1 MVYSFPRR
9 LAAALALAALAPAG
23 AIAQRADENAVT
35 AADDAFGTTVG
46 SQSIGLYDIEHVR
59 GFSPRAA
66 GNLRIEGLYFDEQ
79 TYATNRCL
87 FVEQTV
93 RVGLAAQFFDT
104 PSPTGIANLS
114 LHASGPANG
123 ASVVIARGPFLQSRL
138 ELDGQRA
145 ARSGAASAG
154 LCFHALSNFDTD
166 LAHRSHGFET
176 GAVGQWRPSAQVE
189 VLHFW
194 GLSKGDE
201 HDELPTVY
209 INGTDRPP
217 EFIEARLPTQ
227 RWARWHWNEIT
238 AGTLARSTGEGA
250 WSWAGG
256 VFLSTERSPPN
267 YSDLFDEFAAD
278 GTVHH
283 ELDVTPPSHARSTSG
298 EFRLLH
304 RSVAGKRQR
313 LWSIA
318 LRGRNLSR
326 SFGGDFFHD
335 YSAELGP
342 QRIDEWLALPAP
354 QLVFGDGSEDR
365 ARQLG
370 LGLSFEQRWT
380 DRGSLSIGVQKVDY
394 RRSIAAPSATT
405 HEHSTPTLLN
415 LRFTRNLAP
424 TLVSYAGYTRGLEDS
439 ALAPSNAGNAF
450 ATAPATA
457 TWQVDA
463 GVRMTPSQSLQLVA
477 GVFEIQ
483 KAYFNLD
490 RLGIYRQLG
499 HIRHSGVE
507 ASAAVNGADGFTAVL
522 GGVWL
527 RPSVLPAA
535 GEPDPG
541 GSAATGTTPL
551 VLDANL
557 DYAPRRWG
565 AWSAG
570 AQLHHVSSRPAGQAW
585 LPAYYLFSLSVRYR
599 LELYG
604 RTCLVRM
611 DAEDLNNATDLY
623 LSSTGLALSEEGRR
637 VALTLTMDF

>member
-1 MVYSFPRR
+1 MAYSFPSW
-9 LAAALALAALAPAG
+9 LAAALALAALAPAR
-23 AIAQRADENAVT
+23 AHAQRADENAVT
-35 AADDAFGTTVG
+35 AADDAFGTKVG
-46 SQSIGLYDIEHVR
+46 SQSIGLYDSEHVR

-66 GNLRIEGLYFDEQ
+66 GNLRIEGLYFDQQ
-79 TYATNRCL
+79 TYGTNRCL
-87 FVEQTV
+87 VVEETV

-104 PSPTGIANLS
+104 PSPTGIANYS

-123 ASVVIARGPFLQSRL
+123 ASVVIARGPFLESRL

-154 LCFHALSNFDTD
+154 LCFHAMSNFDID
-166 LAHRSHGFET
+166 LARRSHAFEA
-176 GAVGQWRPSAQVE
+176 GAVGRWRPAAQVE
-189 VLHFW
+189 VLSFW
-194 GLSKGDE
+194 GLTQGNE

-209 INGTDRPP
+209 INGTERPP
-217 EFIEARLPTQ
+217 DFIEARLPTQ
-227 RWARWHWNEIT
+227 RWARWRWNETT
-238 AGTLARSTGEGA
+238 AGTLARSTGGGA

-256 VFLSTERSPPN
+256 LFLSTEKNPPN
-267 YSDLFDEFAAD
+267 YSDLFDQLSAD
-278 GTVHH
+278 GTMHH
-283 ELDVTPPSHARSTSG
+283 EIDVSPPSYARSTSG

-304 RSVAGKRQR
+304 RSTADKRQR

-318 LRGRNLSR
+318 LRGRNMTR
-326 SFGGDFFHD
+326 SFGGDYFHD
-335 YSAELGP
+335 YSADFGP
-342 QRIDEWLALPAP
+342 QRLDEWRALPEP

-365 ARQLG
+365 VRQIG
-370 LGLSFEQRWT
+370 LGLSFEQRWI

-415 LRFTRNLAP
+415 LRFTRNLGP

-439 ALAPSNAGNAF
+439 APAPTNAAVPY

-463 GVRMTPSQSLQLVA
+463 GLRMQRSQSLQLVA

-490 RLGIYRQLG
+490 SSGIYRQLG

-507 ASAAVNGADGFTAVL
+507 ASATISGADGFTTVL

-541 GSAATGTTPL
+541 GAAATGTTPL

-570 AQLHHVSSRPAGQAW
+570 MQLHRLSSRPAGTAS
-585 LPAYYLFSLSVRYR
+585 LPAFYVFSLSARYR
-599 LELYG
+599 VELYG
-604 RTCLVRM
+604 RTCLLRL
-611 DAEDLNNATDLY
+611 DGYDLNNATDLY
-623 LSSTGLALSEEGRR
+623 VSSAGLAVSEEGRR
-637 VALTLTMDF
+637 LALTLTMDF